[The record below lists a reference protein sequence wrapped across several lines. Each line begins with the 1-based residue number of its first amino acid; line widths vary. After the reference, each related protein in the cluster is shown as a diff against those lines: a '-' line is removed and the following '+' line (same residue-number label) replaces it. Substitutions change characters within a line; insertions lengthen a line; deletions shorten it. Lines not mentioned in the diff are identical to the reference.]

1 MKKLLIALLLAF
13 AIARFMSL
21 AALMDNP
28 QGEYCEFGAPG
39 GIQWDSV
46 GGECR
51 VRMDVMPYFFA
62 AFFGSSF
69 VIIYSVILLV
79 VLGLRDIRD
88 NYNGKYDR

>member
-21 AALMDNP
+21 AALTHNP

-39 GIQWDSV
+39 GIQWDSG

-69 VIIYSVILLV
+69 VIIYLLLLIAV
-79 VLGLRDIRD
+79 WGSKKIYK
-88 NYNGKYDR
+88 YNSRYDR